1 MTDDH
6 GGPGGED
13 PPSHPDPELRDEV
26 DPQARARALQSL
38 LTEKGIL
45 STDAVDEVIATYEGD
60 VGPMNGAR
68 VVARAWTDPEYREW
82 LLEDGIA
89 AVADLDISVNDEVM
103 ELRVVENT
111 ADTHNVVVCTLC
123 SCYPW
128 AVLGLPPT
136 WYKSPAYRS
145 RVVDEP
151 RALLREEFDTD
162 LPDSVD
168 VEVWDSNSEVRYMV
182 LPRRPEGTE
191 DMSEDELA
199 ELVSRDAM
207 IGVERLADGGA
218 IASDGGARAAG
229 DAGTGA
235 DGNPSAEPTSTAD
248 VDTAGKPV
256 PRVDDDGPTFAEP
269 WMARSFALAVALT
282 DEDEP
287 GRAWED
293 FQSELVAELEATPG
307 AEDGSD
313 ADYYGA
319 WLAALERF
327 LTDRDLVDEDDF
339 AARVRAFAD
348 GERDAHEFV
357 EGDPHAHADRLPE
370 GHAEGAHHHEHPHD
384 HGRSDDH
391 GRH

>member
-1 MTDDH
+1 MTDDRDATD
-6 GGPGGED
+6 PD
-13 PPSHPDPELRDEV
+13 PPSHPDPELRDGI
-26 DPQARARALQSL
+26 DPQSRARALQSL
-38 LTEKGIL
+38 LTEQGIL

-82 LLEDGIA
+82 LLEDGIE

-103 ELRVVENT
+103 ELRVIENT

-162 LPDSVD
+162 LDDSVD

-182 LPRRPEGTE
+182 LPQRPEGTE
-191 DMSEDELA
+191 DMDEADLA
-199 ELVSRDAM
+199 ELVSRNAM
-207 IGVERLADGGA
+207 IGVERLGDGGA
-218 IASDGGARAAG
+218 IASDGGARAA
-229 DAGTGA
+229 DAGGA
-235 DGNPSAEPTSTAD
+235 NAGPEAAGTDATAE

-256 PRVDDDGPTFAEP
+256 PRADADGPTFAEP

-282 DEDEP
+282 DEDDP
-287 GRAWED
+287 GRTWDD
-293 FQSELVAELEATPG
+293 FQSELVAELDATPG
-307 AEDGSD
+307 VEDGSD

-327 LTDRDLVDEDDF
+327 LTDRDVVDADAF
-339 AARVRAFAD
+339 AARASAFAG
-348 GERDAHEFV
+348 GERNAHEFV
-357 EGDPHAHADRLPE
+357 EGDPHAHADRLPD
-370 GHAEGAHHHEHPHD
+370 GHADGAHHH
-384 HGRSDDH
+384 HGDGDDH
-391 GRH
+391 GHQHGNEHGH

>member
-6 GGPGGED
+6 GARDDDD
-13 PPSHPDPELRDEV
+13 PPSHPDPELRDGI
-26 DPQARARALQSL
+26 DPQSRARALQSL

-82 LLEDGIA
+82 LLADGIE

-103 ELRVVENT
+103 ELRVVENSE
-111 ADTHNVVVCTLC
+111 DTHNVVVCTLC

-162 LPDSVD
+162 LADDVD

-182 LPRRPEGTE
+182 LPQRPEGTE
-191 DMSEDELA
+191 DMSEAELA
-199 ELVSRDAM
+199 ELVSRNAM
-207 IGVERLADGGA
+207 IGVERLGDGGA
-218 IASDGGARAAG
+218 IASDGGARAARGGG
-229 DAGTGA
+229 DTGGEAGART
-235 DGNPSAEPTSTAD
+235 DPTTDFDTAD
-248 VDTAGKPV
+248 KPV

-282 DEDEP
+282 DEDES
-287 GRAWED
+287 GRAWDD
-293 FQSELVAELEATPG
+293 FQAELVAELEADPG

-327 LTDRDLVDEDDF
+327 LTERDLVDGADF
-339 AARVRAFAD
+339 SARATAFAD
-348 GERDAHEFV
+348 GDRNAHEFV
-357 EGDPHAHADRLPE
+357 EGDPHAHADQLPE
-370 GHAEGAHHHEHPHD
+370 DHAEGAHHHGHDDHD
-384 HGRSDDH
+384 HGH
-391 GRH
+391 HH

>member
-6 GGPGGED
+6 GTRDDDDAD
-13 PPSHPDPELRDEV
+13 PPSHPDPELRDEI

-38 LTEKGIL
+38 LTEKGVL

-103 ELRVVENT
+103 ELRVIEN
-111 ADTHNVVVCTLC
+111 APDTHNVVVCTLC

-162 LPDSVD
+162 LADDVD

-182 LPRRPEGTE
+182 LPQRPEGTE
-191 DMSEDELA
+191 DLSEAELA
-199 ELVSRDAM
+199 ELVSRNSM
-207 IGVERLADGGA
+207 IGVERLGDGGA
-218 IASDGGARAAG
+218 IASDGGARAARSANTG
-229 DAGTGA
+229 SDADA
-235 DGNPSAEPTSTAD
+235 DATAEI
-248 VDTAGKPV
+248 DTAGKPV

-287 GRAWED
+287 GRAWDD
-293 FQSELVAELEATPG
+293 FQAELVAELAANPG

-327 LTDRDLVDEDDF
+327 LTERDLVDEADF
-339 AARVRAFAD
+339 SARATAFAD
-348 GERDAHEFV
+348 GERNAHEFV

-370 GHAEGAHHHEHPHD
+370 GHADGAHHHGHGDDHD
-384 HGRSDDH
+384 HSH
-391 GRH
+391 QH

>member
-6 GGPGGED
+6 DES

-38 LTEKGIL
+38 LTERGIL
-45 STDAVDEVIATYEGD
+45 STDAVDEVIATYESD

-82 LLEDGIA
+82 LLADGIE
-89 AVADLDISVNDEVM
+89 AVADLDVSVNDEVM
-103 ELRVVENT
+103 ELRVIENT
-111 ADTHNVVVCTLC
+111 PETHNVVVCTLC

-162 LPDSVD
+162 LADDVD

-182 LPRRPEGTE
+182 LPQRPEGTE
-191 DMSEDELA
+191 DLSEAELA
-199 ELVSRDAM
+199 ELVSRNAM
-207 IGVERLADGGA
+207 IGVERLGDGGA
-218 IASDGGARAAG
+218 IASDGGTRASG
-229 DAGTGA
+229 DGVGTAASAGTGL
-235 DGNPSAEPTSTAD
+235 DTSATGG
-248 VDTAGKPV
+248 VDTADRPV
-256 PRVDDDGPTFAEP
+256 PRVNDDGPTFAEP
-269 WMARSFALAVALT
+269 WMARLFALAVALT
-282 DEDEP
+282 DEDEA
-287 GRAWED
+287 GRAWGD
-293 FQSELVAELEATPG
+293 FQRELVAELAANPG

-313 ADYYGA
+313 ADYYEA

-327 LTDRDLVDEDDF
+327 LTGHDLVDE
-339 AARVRAFAD
+339 AALSARAAAFAD
-348 GERDAHEFV
+348 GDRDAHEFV
-357 EGDPHAHADRLPE
+357 DGDPHAHADRLPG
-370 GHAEGAHHHEHPHD
+370 GHADGTHHHDHD
-384 HGRSDDH
+384 H
-391 GRH
+391 

>member
-1 MTDDH
+1 MDDH
-6 GGPGGED
+6 ADD
-13 PPSHPDPELRDEV
+13 PPSHPDPDLRDEV

-38 LTEKGIL
+38 LTERGIL
-45 STDAVDEVIATYEGD
+45 STDAVDEVIATYEGE

-82 LLEDGIA
+82 LLADGIE
-89 AVADLDISVNDEVM
+89 AVADLDISVNEEVM
-103 ELRVVENT
+103 EFRVVENT

-162 LPDSVD
+162 LPDDVD

-182 LPRRPEGTE
+182 LPERPDGTA
-191 DMSEDELA
+191 DLSEDELA
-199 ELVSRDAM
+199 ELVSRNAM
-207 IGVERLADGGA
+207 IGVERLDDGGA
-218 IASDGGARAAG
+218 VASDGGARAASGGAAGGG
-229 DAGTGA
+229 DAGDTGGA
-235 DGNPSAEPTSTAD
+235 TDA

-256 PRVDDDGPTFAEP
+256 PRADADGPTFAEP
-269 WMARSFALAVALT
+269 WMARSFGLAVALT
-282 DEDEP
+282 DEDDP
-287 GRAWED
+287 GRTWDD

-307 AEDGSD
+307 ADEGSD

-327 LTDRDLVDEDDF
+327 LLERDLVDGD
-339 AARVRAFAD
+339 AFASRAAAFAG

-357 EGDPHAHADRLPE
+357 EGDPHAHADRLPD
-370 GHAEGAHHHEHPHD
+370 GHADGAHHHGDDHGHD
-384 HGRSDDH
+384 HGDGHSDGHDH
-391 GRH
+391 RH